1 MERTGLRCMRNT
13 SRRGRELAKVSRQRS
28 AVRSQMSAGRML
40 RRITGQGLYCWI
52 EELRNNKQRI
62 RHPAIPPG
70 RTGQNKY
77 TGRTSFYSFLFKIM
91 SAAITPGTQP
101 IRVRRNTINTD
112 PQPRSITARGGKITA
127 NRTCK
132 QDISANFL
140 QRYNKNYI
148 YASFLR

>member
-1 MERTGLRCMRNT
+1 MSAVR
-13 SRRGRELAKVSRQRS
+13 SQRS
-28 AVRSQMSAGRML
+28 AVRSQRSAIPTL

-52 EELRNNKQRI
+52 EEWNNKQRI